1 VIEISDLPT
10 VNATLNGLAGI
21 LLVMG
26 YAFIRQGRISQH
38 RACMIAAFVTSSV
51 FLASYLV
58 YHANIGSR
66 PFQGQGAARVVY
78 FVILVTHIIL
88 AAAVVPLAL
97 VTLTRALGGRFDA
110 HRRIARWTFPI
121 WVYVSVTG
129 VIVYVMLYW

>member
-1 VIEISDLPT
+1 
-10 VNATLNGLAGI
+10 
-21 LLVMG
+21 
-26 YAFIRQGRISQH
+26 
-38 RACMIAAFVTSSV
+38 MIAAFVTSSV